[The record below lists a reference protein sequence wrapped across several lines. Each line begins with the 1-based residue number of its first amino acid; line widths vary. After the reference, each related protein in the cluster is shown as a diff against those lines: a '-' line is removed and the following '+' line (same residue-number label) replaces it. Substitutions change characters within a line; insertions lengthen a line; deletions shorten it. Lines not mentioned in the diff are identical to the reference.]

1 MAKAP
6 ANSPLDGLL
15 DLACRDGVEIRPT
28 LLRVLTD
35 LYVQKPSH
43 SAEEEAQYVELALRL
58 IDAVDGATRSA
69 VAARLSTYANAPV
82 AVLRRLVELAAA
94 PVATSAPQAA
104 PAKLAI
110 RPRDLTREFFAA
122 NSGDRYLI
130 LTNLVDAGETLP
142 RRPAAAVSEV
152 VRRLETAALQRNPG
166 EFARILERA
175 LHIGIA
181 TADKVTRD
189 NSGEPLLVA
198 AKALGMPSSV
208 FQRILMFINPA
219 VGQSVTRVFE
229 LSRLYDEIAPATAE
243 RMVAIWR
250 EGAAVSRPATHAP
263 VYADDTQ
270 RGVRASAT
278 PAARPAAPSR
288 PAPGSIVPPRFKR
301 DTG

>member
-1 MAKAP
+1 MAKAS

-69 VAARLSTYANAPV
+69 VAARLSSYANAPV

-94 PVATSAPQAA
+94 PAAISAPQAA
-104 PAKLAI
+104 PAKPAV
-110 RPRDLTREFFAA
+110 RPRDLTHEFFAA

-130 LTNLVDAGETLP
+130 LTNLAGAGEALP

-152 VRRLETAALQRNPG
+152 IRRLETAALQRNPG
-166 EFARILERA
+166 EFARMLERA
-175 LHIGIA
+175 LGVGIA
-181 TADKVTRD
+181 IADKVTRD

-219 VGQSVTRVFE
+219 VGQSVARVFE
-229 LSRLYDEIAPATAE
+229 LSQLYDELAPAAAE

-250 EGAAVSRPATHAP
+250 EGAVTQRPAAHAP
-263 VYADDTQ
+263 VYADDAQ
-270 RGVRASAT
+270 RSARVT
-278 PAARPAAPSR
+278 TTAAARPAAP
-288 PAPGSIVPPRFKR
+288 GNIVPPRFKR
-301 DTG
+301 GAG